1 MTKLIRARAV
11 ISGKVQGVF
20 FRAETQNAAIDRKVN
35 GWVKNRPDGTVEAL
49 FEGDEAAVNSILE
62 WCWQGSRFSRVAN
75 VAIEW
80 ESYTGNLDR
89 FEIIY

>member
-1 MTKLIRARAV
+1 MTKHVRAGVV
-11 ISGKVQGVF
+11 ISGKVQGVY
-20 FRAETQNAAIDRKVN
+20 FRAETQRAAMDRKVN

-62 WCWQGSRFSRVAN
+62 WCWQGSRFSRVAHVEIQWGN
-75 VAIEW
+75 F
-80 ESYTGNLDR
+80 TGDFDR

>member
-1 MTKLIRARAV
+1 M
-11 ISGKVQGVF
+11 
-20 FRAETQNAAIDRKVN
+20 DRKVN

-62 WCWQGSRFSRVAN
+62 WCWQGSRFSRVAHVEIQWGN
-75 VAIEW
+75 F
-80 ESYTGNLDR
+80 TGDFDR